1 MTSFADQQKEILS
14 EGLHRPS
21 EMGEML
27 RFPNALVRADVQKRW
42 GLDHEDFDQRA
53 KNIDAFQRSEEIKRY
68 KVYKKRLF

>member
-1 MTSFADQQKEILS
+1 MSDFAQQQKEILS

-27 RFPNALVRADVQKRW
+27 RFPSEAKRAEVMRRW
-42 GLDHEDFDQRA
+42 GLDHEDFDQRV